1 MFLIIRVSC
10 IVLLSTTYGYTQT
23 LKLWYDKPAAM
34 WEETLPLGNG
44 RLGMM
49 PDGGVHKETIVLN
62 DIRMLT
68 NIPHTNICRLSGVC

>member
-10 IVLLSTTYGYTQT
+10 IVLLSTTCGYTQT

-49 PDGGVHKETIVLN
+49 PDGGVQVRH
-62 DIRMLT
+62 RMLT